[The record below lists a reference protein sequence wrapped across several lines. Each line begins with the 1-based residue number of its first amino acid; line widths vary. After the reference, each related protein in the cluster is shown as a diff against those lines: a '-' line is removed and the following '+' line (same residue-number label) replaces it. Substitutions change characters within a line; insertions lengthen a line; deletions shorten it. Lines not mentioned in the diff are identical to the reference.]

1 MSIPDDYELKNNASL
16 LNPGVEKASAEI
28 PAAIPASVAPD
39 ASPST
44 SSFARRF
51 HPARDGRMLVSYL
64 LDSEVHTFAFSFAA
78 NAILSFIPLIV
89 LLYTLAGSVFHSP
102 LMSAEIAELIKY
114 FLPSNQDFV
123 AQNLASVAARHTVQ
137 LVSLLMV
144 LVACTGIF
152 LPLEVALNRA
162 WGVVKS
168 RNYIM
173 NQLVALGLAAF
184 MVVLG
189 VLCIVL
195 NAAEHMILTLI
206 FFGHIDNIAY
216 RFLTW
221 SWLMLTTSAA
231 SILFFFSV
239 YWLMPNRKVPIR
251 PVLRTSVITGLIW
264 VIAKFIFV
272 AFLPR
277 LDLKALYGPF
287 YVSVGLLLW
296 AYVSGL
302 LLFAGA
308 QLSAAHLSESFTLP
322 HEESPPSPVASAGF
336 TGESRR

>member
-1 MSIPDDYELKNNASL
+1 MTMI
-16 LNPGVEKASAEI
+16 
-28 PAAIPASVAPD
+28 
-39 ASPST
+39 PST
-44 SSFARRF
+44 EQGRTDTDETSSREIRTSSRARGF
-51 HPARDGRMLVSYL
+51 HPRKDGRLLFGYL

-89 LLYTLAGSVFHSP
+89 LLYTLARKLFHSAA
-102 LMSAEIAELIKY
+102 MSAEIAELIKY

-123 AQNLASVAARHTVQ
+123 AQNLEFVAERHTVQ
-137 LVSLLMV
+137 IVSMFMILVV
-144 LVACTGIF
+144 CTGIF

-168 RNYIM
+168 RNYIL
-173 NQLVALGLAAF
+173 NQIVALGLAAF

-189 VLCIVL
+189 VLCVML
-195 NAAEHMILTLI
+195 NAAEHLVLAVL
-206 FFGHIDNIAY
+206 FFGHVDNFVY
-216 RFLTW
+216 RSISG
-221 SWLMLTTSAA
+221 SWLLITTSAA

-239 YWLMPNRKVPIR
+239 YWLMPNRKVPVR
-251 PVLRTSVITGLIW
+251 PVLRTSIVTGLVW
-264 VIAKFIFV
+264 VAAKFIFV

-308 QLSAAHLSESFTLP
+308 QLSAVHWSEIPALIVEP
-322 HEESPPSPVASAGF
+322 HVEAISASDIVR
-336 TGESRR
+336 TSDHPR

>member
-1 MSIPDDYELKNNASL
+1 MNFSGFSISSTDDEHFRSDANSELHR
-16 LNPGVEKASAEI
+16 G
-28 PAAIPASVAPD
+28 
-39 ASPST
+39 
-44 SSFARRF
+44 RF
-51 HPARDGRMLVSYL
+51 HPARDGKMLAGYL

-89 LLYTLAGSVFHSP
+89 MLYTLAGSVFHSAA
-102 LMSAEIAELIKY
+102 MSAEIAEMIKY

-123 AQNLASVAARHTVQ
+123 AQNLAFVASRHTVQ
-137 LVSLLMV
+137 LVSMFMILL
-144 LVACTGIF
+144 ACTGIF

-162 WGVVKS
+162 WGVAKS

-173 NQLVALGLAAF
+173 NQVVALGLAAF

-189 VLCIVL
+189 VVCVVL
-195 NAAEHMILTLI
+195 NAAEHLLLTLLL
-206 FFGHIDNIAY
+206 FGHIDNVIY
-216 RFLTW
+216 RFLSG
-221 SWLMLTTSAA
+221 SWLVITTSAA

-251 PVLRTSVITGLIW
+251 PVLRTSVVTGLVW
-264 VIAKFIFV
+264 VAAKFLFV
-272 AFLPR
+272 AILPR

-296 AYVSGL
+296 AYISGL

-308 QLSAAHLSESFTLP
+308 QLSALRWSEISAIISEP
-322 HEESPPSPVASAGF
+322 VSEVASVLASDKAEGA
-336 TGESRR
+336 EPSSVSPE

>member
-1 MSIPDDYELKNNASL
+1 MSTPDGYESNSKASL
-16 LNPGVEKASAEI
+16 LSPSAISGATVGSANAPVEF
-28 PAAIPASVAPD
+28 PAAIPAANE
-39 ASPST
+39 PSHVV
-44 SSFARRF
+44 RRF
-51 HPARDGRMLVSYL
+51 HPVHDGRMLASYL

-78 NAILSFIPLIV
+78 NSILSFIPLIV
-89 LLYTLAGSVFHSP
+89 LLYTLTGSVFRSHI
-102 LMSAEIAELIKY
+102 MSAEIAELIQY

-189 VLCIVL
+189 VLCIAL
-195 NAAEHMILTLI
+195 NAAEHMILTLV
-206 FFGHIDNIAY
+206 FFGHIDNVVY

-308 QLSAAHLSESFTLP
+308 QLSAAHLSENFTHPRDEPTPIPSIAPP
-322 HEESPPSPVASAGF
+322 HA
-336 TGESRR
+336 